1 MPKFT
6 TFDNSLYDFF
16 QSVAFRD
23 DEVKKSLRIESA
35 ALPQG
40 GMQISPEQGQLMTVL
55 TQMVSQPKDVQTVG
69 AIEIGT
75 FTGYS
80 ALCIA
85 KGLAEN
91 RTLIA
96 CDISEEWTAI
106 GEKHWSRAGLSKKI
120 DLKLGAATETLKTL
134 DHLKGTLDFAFID
147 GDKANYDAYYEAC
160 LELLRPGGIVLIDNI
175 FWGGDVADL
184 SISDPDTTAIRAV
197 ANKVAVDSRV
207 DCSLIPVAD
216 GVFMARK
223 R

>member
-1 MPKFT
+1 MAKFI
-6 TFDNSLYDFF
+6 TFDDSLYDFF

-23 DEVKKSLRIESA
+23 DEVQKALRTETGELEMA
-35 ALPQG
+35 R
-40 GMQISPEQGQLMTVL
+40 MQISPEQGQLMTVL
-55 TQMVSQPKDVQTVG
+55 TQMVSIPSETEKVG

-85 KGLAEN
+85 KGLAKN

-96 CDISEEWTAI
+96 CDVSEEWTAI
-106 GEKHWSRAGLSKKI
+106 GKKHWELAGLSKKI
-120 DLKLGAATETLKTL
+120 DLKLGAATETVKTL
-134 DHLKGTLDFAFID
+134 GHLKGTLDLAFID
-147 GDKANYDAYYEAC
+147 ADKANYDAYYEAC

-184 SISDPDTTAIRAV
+184 SITDPDTSAIRAI
-197 ANKVAVDSRV
+197 AKKVAVDPRV